1 MPETAPGIFA
11 VKICRAVRIRR
22 SFGNAPIFAGFES
35 LQALRA
41 GFPCA
46 QGKPFTDLLS
56 IQNFPLLWE
65 KPPELTEVPPPD
77 FWVSIF
83 TRVCVVVR

>member
-1 MPETAPGIFA
+1 MLQNLQGSNPFRPFGPASFAHPVCALGALAPKG
-11 VKICRAVRIRR
+11 
-22 SFGNAPIFAGFES
+22 SP
-35 LQALRA
+35 LRA
-41 GFPCA
+41 LGL
-46 QGKPFTDLLS
+46 T
-56 IQNFPLLWE
+56 QNFPLLWE